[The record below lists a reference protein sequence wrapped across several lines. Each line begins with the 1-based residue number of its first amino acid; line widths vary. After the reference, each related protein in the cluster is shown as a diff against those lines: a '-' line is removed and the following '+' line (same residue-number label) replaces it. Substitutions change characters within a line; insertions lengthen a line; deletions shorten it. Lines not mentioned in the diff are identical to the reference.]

1 MPAARIQFQH
11 DQGCS
16 VECTWAEQCSSSIL
30 SYAVGSHH
38 NLQFLGLL
46 ETRVRQIMRR
56 ELWEGLVL
64 LADSIIDDPWC
75 VLGDFNVVT
84 DVSEICGRFAESPN
98 AMSEF
103 RECISAA
110 ALVHLP
116 FTGCYFSW
124 HNCSDGSRSLW
135 KRLDR
140 VLVNEVWLT
149 QWPLS
154 KYFCA
159 LPSTSDHSPL
169 ILAGYTHN
177 QIKGMF
183 RFDNFLAN
191 QPGFHNAVWSI
202 CRHNIHGTQMYAVVK
217 KLKAL
222 KPIFRMQRKDMGDLS
237 NNVQLAKRFHGEGSA
252 II

>member
-1 MPAARIQFQH
+1 
-11 DQGCS
+11 
-16 VECTWAEQCSSSIL
+16 
-30 SYAVGSHH
+30 
-38 NLQFLGLL
+38 
-46 ETRVRQIMRR
+46 
-56 ELWEGLVL
+56 
-64 LADSIIDDPWC
+64 
-75 VLGDFNVVT
+75 
-84 DVSEICGRFAESPN
+84 
-98 AMSEF
+98 MSEF

-159 LPSTSDHSPL
+159 LPITSDHSPL

-202 CRHNIHGTQMYAVVK
+202 WRHNIHGTQMYAVVK

-237 NNVQLAKRFHGEGSA
+237 NNV
-252 II
+252 